1 MPDVKQVEAA
11 VRQHH
16 TGALFSLP
24 CQEGNEFLYG
34 DDVRTQNQLDRS
46 FG

>member
-16 TGALFSLP
+16 TGPLFSLP
-24 CQEGNEFLYG
+24 SQEGNEFLYG
-34 DDVRTQNQLDRS
+34 ATYVPKINKPVRLA
-46 FG
+46 

>member
-11 VRQHH
+11 VRKHH
-16 TGALFSLP
+16 TGTLFSLP
-24 CQEGNEFLYG
+24 SQEGNKFLYS
-34 DDVRTQNQLDRS
+34 DDVFIQNQQDRS